1 MTNNGECKMQ
11 VKTITKRMKWGTEKI
26 KIDMWYNDKYET
38 KQYRADAYF
47 YPHGNLY
54 GDCYAGNIY
63 NDSGAIIGDYSATGS
78 VIIEDCFIIHWKD

>member
-1 MTNNGECKMQ
+1 MTNNGEFKTQ
-11 VKTITKRMKWGTEKI
+11 VKTITKKTEHGTDKI
-26 KIDMWYNDKYET
+26 KIDMWYHDKYEA

-47 YPHGNLY
+47 YPHGTLC

-78 VIIEDCFIIHWKD
+78 AIIEDCFIIHWKD